1 MTRVHRSLRGGL
13 VLAALIASLH
23 APAGADDGG
32 CAQAMQ
38 LQAQGLS
45 LEEIAATLG
54 LSVDAVRGLCAAP
67 HSVPAPASRVAG
79 GAAGPAPMGAAG
91 PAPMG
96 AAGPAPLGA
105 AGPAPLG
112 AAGPAPMGAAG
123 PAPMGAAGGS
133 GSTSTQIK
141 R

>member
-1 MTRVHRSLRGGL
+1 MIGVHRSLRGGL
-13 VLAALIASLH
+13 VLAALIIGTATA
-23 APAGADDGG
+23 APADNGG

-38 LQAQGLS
+38 LQAQGLT

-54 LSVDAVRGLCAAP
+54 MSVGAVRGLCAAP
-67 HSVPAPASRVAG
+67 PSVPA
-79 GAAGPAPMGAAG
+79 AAGRVVT
-91 PAPMG
+91 
-96 AAGPAPLGA
+96 GA

-123 PAPMGAAGGS
+123 PAPMGAAGPAPFGAAGPAPMGAAG
-133 GSTSTQIK
+133 GSTTQPK